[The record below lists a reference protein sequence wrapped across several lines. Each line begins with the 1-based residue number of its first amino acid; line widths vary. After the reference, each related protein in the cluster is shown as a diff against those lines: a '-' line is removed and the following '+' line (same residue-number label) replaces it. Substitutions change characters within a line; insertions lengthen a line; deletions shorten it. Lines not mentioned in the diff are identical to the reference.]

1 MSVQKI
7 NPRMLVIIFFIL
19 VVAVFR
25 ILINMNG
32 PVFPLANFSPVGAM
46 ALFSGT
52 YFKSRGKS
60 YLFPLFILLVSDF
73 ILSLILSRHYEN
85 GFLYSGWYWV
95 YAAFALMVLAA
106 RLIINSVRFKSV
118 LIGIFAVTFIHWI
131 VSDTGVW
138 LQGTSYA
145 KTVAGLRAC
154 LVAAIPFE
162 RNFLAGTLL
171 YSGIM
176 FTAFEWLQ
184 RKFSLLTLAN

>member
-7 NPRMLVIIFFIL
+7 NPRILVITFFIL

-25 ILINMNG
+25 IFINMNG

-46 ALFSGT
+46 ALFGGT
-52 YFKSRGKS
+52 YFKSRAKS
-60 YLFPLFILLVSDF
+60 YLFPLLILLVSDF
-73 ILSLILSRHYEN
+73 ILSLMLSRHYEN

-95 YAAFALMVLAA
+95 YAAFAGMVLAA
-106 RLIINSVRFKSV
+106 RLIINSVRFGMV
-118 LIGIFAVTFIHWI
+118 LIAIFTVTFIHWI
-131 VSDTGVW
+131 VSDMGVW

-145 KTVAGLRAC
+145 KTAAGFWTC
-154 LVAAIPFE
+154 LAAAIPFE

-176 FTAFEWLQ
+176 FIGFEWLQ
-184 RKFSLLTLAN
+184 RKFSLLAPAN